1 MYNFL
6 KRIFDLI
13 LSLIGLVF
21 LIPLYLIIRLLY
33 IFTGDLHRIIF
44 VQTRVGK
51 DGKPFQLLKFRTM
64 NINADQELK
73 TILNEPKYRKEWDK
87 FHKISN
93 DPRITKVGHFLRRAS
108 LDEFPQFINIFLGSL
123 SVIGPRPLVPGEL
136 EEHHGNT
143 KLYWSIKPG
152 LTGWWAVNGRSLKNY
167 EERLK
172 LEYYYINHR
181 SISLD
186 AKIIFK
192 TFTTI
197 LKKSGAK

>member
-13 LSLIGLVF
+13 FSLIGLCFFVPF
-21 LIPLYLIIRLLY
+21 YIIIRIAYLL
-33 IFTGDLHRIIF
+33 TGDCHRIIF
-44 VQTRVGK
+44 AQTRIGK
-51 DGKPFQLLKFRTM
+51 HGKPFKMFKFRTM
-64 NINADQELK
+64 VINADEELK
-73 TILNEPKYRKEWDK
+73 KLLQEPKYKREWDK

-93 DPRITKVGHFLRRAS
+93 DPRITKVGHFLRKS
-108 LDEFPQFINIFLGSL
+108 SIDEIPQFINVLTNKL

-136 EEHHGNT
+136 EEHHGDE
-143 KLYWSIKPG
+143 KLYWSVKPG

-167 EERLK
+167 KERLE

-181 SISLD
+181 SLALD
-186 AKIIFK
+186 TKIVFM
-192 TFTTI
+192 TLATI